1 MAIILLTLGGTSF
14 FLIRIARTPDGQQ
27 KLFSKDYTYIDRW
40 GSIYDMLSE
49 RKIPFVVAVWV
60 IVIIRSAIVGFGQ
73 NNGLVQVVIL
83 IVVDLLF
90 SIGEHCSVSC

>member
-1 MAIILLTLGGTSF
+1 MLGLILLTLGGTSF
-14 FLIRIARTPDGQQ
+14 FLLRVARTPDGLQ

-40 GSIYDMLSE
+40 GSLYDTMSE
-49 RKIPFVVAVWV
+49 RKIPFVIAIWV

-73 NNGLVQVVIL
+73 NNGLVQVVVL

-90 SIGEHCSVSC
+90 CVGEHCP